1 MSVRVPALAGPE
13 TNPTS
18 LVRETP
24 AREQSQWAGEGG
36 GSLCMKKHLWQ
47 IVIFAILIATWS
59 VLFALRAFN
68 ELLLPSPLTVFGE
81 ATRLFGEKRFW
92 FDFAATAYR
101 ALAGFLLGCGVGMI
115 FGFVFSAH
123 KKVGAA
129 LHPWIDFLRSIP
141 GPALIPIFMLFLGLG
156 ESAKVAFVAFIVSL
170 IVVVGVIAGVNSVN
184 ATRRLFMQ
192 CLRMS
197 KTQMFFK
204 HTLPEA
210 APHISA
216 AVKIGLSFSLIATV
230 VAEMIMSADFGLGK
244 RIIEFQ
250 MVYETG
256 RMYATIVM
264 IGVFGYLVNQVYL
277 QFEKRYVHWS
287 GK

>member
-1 MSVRVPALAGPE
+1 MRNYFWQ
-13 TNPTS
+13 TIIFFF
-18 LVRETP
+18 LV
-24 AREQSQWAGEGG
+24 
-36 GSLCMKKHLWQ
+36 
-47 IVIFAILIATWS
+47 ATWLA
-59 VLFALRAFN
+59 LFELHVFN
-68 ELLLPSPLTVFGE
+68 ALLLPSPANVFSE
-81 ATRLFGEKRFW
+81 TIRLFGERQFW
-92 FDFAATAYR
+92 LDFISTVYR
-101 ALAGFLLGCGVGMI
+101 ALAGFLLGCGIGMV

-170 IVVVGVIAGVNSVN
+170 IVVVGVIAGVGSVN

-192 CLRMS
+192 GLRLT
-197 KTQMFFK
+197 KAQLFFN

-256 RMYATIVM
+256 RMYATIVL
-264 IGVFGYLVNQVYL
+264 IGLFGFLLNKIYLKA
-277 QFEKRYVHWS
+277 EKKYVHWS

>member
-1 MSVRVPALAGPE
+1 MRYWQMIIVFTILA
-13 TNPTS
+13 
-18 LVRETP
+18 
-24 AREQSQWAGEGG
+24 A
-36 GSLCMKKHLWQ
+36 
-47 IVIFAILIATWS
+47 WS
-59 VLFALRAFN
+59 ALFALHAFN
-68 ELLLPSPLTVFGE
+68 ALLLPSPLTVVNE
-81 ATRLFGEKRFW
+81 AISLFGEKRFW
-92 FDFAATAYR
+92 LDFLSTTYR
-101 ALAGFLLGCGVGMI
+101 ALAGFLLGCGIGMI

-123 KKVGAA
+123 KKVGNA

-170 IVVVGVIAGVNSVN
+170 IVVVGVITGVNSVN
-184 ATRRLFMQ
+184 TTRRLFMQ
-192 CLRMS
+192 CLRLS

-230 VAEMIMSADFGLGK
+230 VAEMIMGGSFGLGK

-250 MVYETG
+250 MVYEIG
-256 RMYATIVM
+256 RMYATIVL
-264 IGVFGYLVNQVYL
+264 IGLFGYLLNQVYL
-277 QFEKRYVHWS
+277 KIEERYVHWA

>member
-1 MSVRVPALAGPE
+1 
-13 TNPTS
+13 
-18 LVRETP
+18 
-24 AREQSQWAGEGG
+24 
-36 GSLCMKKHLWQ
+36 MKKCLWQ
-47 IVIFAILIATWS
+47 IVIFVILLTVWS
-59 VLFALRAFN
+59 ALFALHVFN
-68 ELLLPSPLTVFGE
+68 ALLLPSPLNVFGE
-81 ATRLFGEKRFW
+81 AINLLGEKRFW
-92 FDFAATAYR
+92 FDFIATTYR
-101 ALAGFLLGCGVGMI
+101 AMAGFLLGCGIGLV

-123 KKVGAA
+123 RKVGAA
-129 LHPWIDFLRSIP
+129 IHPWIDFLRSIP

-170 IVVVGVIAGVNSVN
+170 IVVVGVIAGVGGVN
-184 ATRRLFMQ
+184 ETRRLFMR
-192 CLRMS
+192 CLRLT
-197 KTQMFFK
+197 KAQLFFK

-256 RMYATIVM
+256 RMYATIM
-264 IGVFGYLVNQVYL
+264 LIGLFGYFLNQVYL
-277 QFEKRYVHWS
+277 QFEKKYVHWS

>member
-1 MSVRVPALAGPE
+1 
-13 TNPTS
+13 
-18 LVRETP
+18 
-24 AREQSQWAGEGG
+24 
-36 GSLCMKKHLWQ
+36 MKKYSWQ
-47 IVIFAILIATWS
+47 IVIFVILLTVWS
-59 VLFALRAFN
+59 ALFALNVFN
-68 ELLLPSPLTVFGE
+68 ELLLPSPQNVFFE
-81 ATRLFGEKRFW
+81 TIRLFGEKRFW
-92 FDFAATAYR
+92 FDFVSTAYR
-101 ALAGFLLGCGVGMI
+101 ALAGFLLGCGIGLV
-115 FGFVFSAH
+115 FGFIFSAF
-123 KKVGAA
+123 KKAGRAI
-129 LHPWIDFLRSIP
+129 HPWIDFLRSIP

-170 IVVVGVIAGVNSVN
+170 IVVVGVIAGVGGVN
-184 ATRRLFMQ
+184 ETRRLFMR
-192 CLRMS
+192 CLRLT
-197 KTQMFFK
+197 KAQLFFK

-256 RMYATIVM
+256 RMYATIM
-264 IGVFGYLVNQVYL
+264 LIGLFGYFLNQVYL
-277 QFEKRYVHWS
+277 QFEKKYVHWS

>member
-1 MSVRVPALAGPE
+1 MRKYFAQIII
-13 TNPTS
+13 
-18 LVRETP
+18 LV
-24 AREQSQWAGEGG
+24 
-36 GSLCMKKHLWQ
+36 
-47 IVIFAILIATWS
+47 VLIAAW
-59 VLFALRAFN
+59 LAFFALRIFN
-68 ELLLPSPLTVFGE
+68 ELLLPSPLTVFNE
-81 ATRLFGEKRFW
+81 AIRLLGEKRFW
-92 FDFAATAYR
+92 LDFISTAYR
-101 ALAGFLLGCGVGMI
+101 ALAGFLLGCGIGMI
-115 FGFVFSAH
+115 FGFIFSAH

-192 CLRMS
+192 CLRLS

-256 RMYATIVM
+256 RMYATIVL
-264 IGVFGYLVNQVYL
+264 IGVFGYLLNRVYL
-277 QFEKRYVHWS
+277 KFEKRYVHWS

>member
-1 MSVRVPALAGPE
+1 MRYYHVIILA
-13 TNPTS
+13 
-18 LVRETP
+18 
-24 AREQSQWAGEGG
+24 
-36 GSLCMKKHLWQ
+36 
-47 IVIFAILIATWS
+47 FFIAAWS
-59 VLFALRAFN
+59 ALFALHTFN
-68 ELLLPSPLTVFGE
+68 ALLLPGPLNVFSE
-81 ATRLFGEKRFW
+81 ATGLLGEKRFW
-92 FDFAATAYR
+92 FDFIATAYR
-101 ALAGFLLGCGVGMI
+101 AMAGFLLGCGIGMI

-123 KKVGAA
+123 RKVGAA
-129 LHPWIDFLRSIP
+129 LQPWIDFLRSIP

-170 IVVVGVIAGVNSVN
+170 IVVVGVIAGVGSVN
-184 ATRRLFMQ
+184 TTRRLFMQ
-192 CLRMS
+192 CLHLT

-256 RMYATIVM
+256 RMYATIIL
-264 IGVFGYLVNQVYL
+264 IGLFGYFLNQVYL
-277 QFEKRYVHWS
+277 KFEQRYIHWS